1 MLPREY
7 RLPASTRLVRA
18 RFTKTGTFGMKY
30 GENNLGVSRF
40 AFVVKKSVD
49 KRAVVRNR
57 IRRLFRSCIE
67 EMREQ
72 IVQGYDMLFF
82 LEKGIMEI
90 KREDLYRHIK
100 SFFIER
106 HLINEAENEKIKT

>member
-82 LEKGIMEI
+82 LEKGII
-90 KREDLYRHIK
+90 DKQQADLCEGLQIFLRQK
-100 SFFIER
+100 NLLS
-106 HLINEAENEKIKT
+106 